1 MNWSEHDFVR
11 EDVKLHYWQ
20 KGAGAPILL
29 LHGIT
34 DNGACWGRTAD
45 ALAAHYTVYAP
56 DQRGHGKSDAP
67 LAAYTYAD
75 YVADALELLR
85 VSGHANALVMGH
97 SFGGVV
103 ALNLA
108 AEFPQAVSKLI
119 VVDPPLF
126 DIDAAMPPFVL
137 ERERYNFFEWL
148 RKLKPLSR
156 AEMIQVCQTQSPTWS
171 DDECE
176 TWADSKM
183 DASLHL
189 WEQGGIPMQSD
200 WRAWLHAITCPTLL
214 VYGDAQLGSLIDEE
228 KAAQVVRTLRQGTS
242 ARIPNAGHSVHRDQF
257 ATFMRAINLFL
268 DEDSNTR

>member
-11 EDVKLHYWQ
+11 DGVKLHYWQ

-34 DNGACWGRTAD
+34 DSGACWGRAAD
-45 ALAAHYTVYAP
+45 GLAAHYTVYAL
-56 DQRGHGKSDAP
+56 DQRGHGKSDSP
-67 LAAYTYAD
+67 VRAYTYAD

-85 VSGHANALVMGH
+85 VNGYTNAMVMGH

-108 AEFPQAVSKLI
+108 ADFPQAISKLL

-126 DIDAAMPPFVL
+126 DIDSSTPSSVL
-137 ERERYNFFEWL
+137 EQGRYDFFEWL

-156 AEMIQVCQTQSPTWS
+156 AELIQVCQTQSPTWS

-176 TWADSKM
+176 TWAESKM
-183 DASLHL
+183 DASPRL
-189 WEQGGIPMQSD
+189 WQEGGIPIRSE
-200 WRAWLHAITCPTLL
+200 WRAWLPAITCPTLL
-214 VYGDAQLGSLIDEE
+214 VYGDSELGSLVDEQ
-228 KAAQVVRTLRQGTS
+228 KANQVVCALQQGTS
-242 ARIPNAGHSVHRDQF
+242 AHIPNAGHSVHRDQF

-268 DEDSNTR
+268 DKDTNAR

>member
-1 MNWSEHDFVR
+1 MNWARYDFVR
-11 EDVKLHYWQ
+11 DGVKLHYGQ

-45 ALAAHYTVYAP
+45 ALAAHYTVYAL

-67 LAAYTYAD
+67 LGAYTYAD

-85 VSGHANALVMGH
+85 VNGLSNAMVMGH

-108 AEFPQAVSKLI
+108 AESPQAVSKLI
-119 VVDPPLF
+119 VIDPPLF
-126 DIDAAMPPFVL
+126 DIDALTPSSVL
-137 ERERYNFFEWL
+137 EQGRFDFFEWL

-156 AEMIQVCQTQSPTWS
+156 AEMIQVCETQSPNWS

-176 TWADSKM
+176 AWADSKV
-183 DASLHL
+183 DASPRL
-189 WEQGGIPMQSD
+189 WEHGGIPTRSD
-200 WRAWLHAITCPTLL
+200 WRTWLPAITCPTLL
-214 VYGDAQLGSLIDEE
+214 VYGDSELGGLVDQE
-228 KAAQVVRTLRQGTS
+228 KANQVVRALSRGQS
-242 ARIPNAGHSVHRDQF
+242 AHIPNAGHSVHRDQF
-257 ATFMRAINLFL
+257 ATSMNAIHLFL
-268 DEDSNTR
+268 DEDSNTI

>member
-11 EDVKLHYWQ
+11 DGMKLHFWQ

-45 ALAAHYTVYAP
+45 ALAAHYTVFAP

-67 LAAYTYAD
+67 LGAYTYAD
-75 YVADALELLR
+75 YAADALELLR
-85 VSGHANALVMGH
+85 VNGHANAIVMGH

-108 AEFPQAVSKLI
+108 AEYPHAVSKLI

-126 DIDAAMPPFVL
+126 EIDALTPSSVL
-137 ERERYNFFEWL
+137 EQGRYDFFEWL

-156 AEMIQVCQTQSPTWS
+156 AEIIQVCQTQSPNWS
-171 DDECE
+171 DDECAA
-176 TWADSKM
+176 WADSKIET
-183 DASLHL
+183 SPRL
-189 WEQGGIPMQSD
+189 WQGGGIPTRSD
-200 WRAWLHAITCPTLL
+200 WRAWLPAITCPTLL
-214 VYGDAQLGSLIDEE
+214 VYGDSELGGLVDEP
-228 KAAQVVRTLRQGTS
+228 KADLVVRALRQGQR
-242 ARIPNAGHSVHRDQF
+242 AHIPNAGHSVHRDQF
-257 ATFMRAINLFL
+257 ATFMNAIHLFL
-268 DEDSNTR
+268 DEESNAT